1 MAVVLQ
7 YPRIEAPEREY
18 YVARRP
24 APSARRAQRH
34 RRHFLLFPALLALL
48 LFGGGFLLGKASAAP
63 EPPSGGAGGIPAAS
77 LSPAEPDSITPEKP
91 TAKGSA
97 SAAPGSSS
105 AGADGIPAASLSP
118 AEPDSIV
125 PEKPTAKGTASAA
138 PGSSSD
144 GTGGIPA
151 ASLSPAEPDS
161 IVPEKPTAADVA
173 STASSTDWALLLVNG
188 EHPLPEDFTI
198 PELTQ
203 LKNGHA
209 IDSRAYPSLQAMMDA
224 ARAEGLQPLICSSY
238 RTWDK
243 QTKLFEAKTQ
253 FYMNQGYVRTEAEER
268 AAQWVA
274 RPGTSEHQM
283 CLAVDIV
290 DMSYQLLDEAQE
302 ETAVQKWLMAHC
314 AEYGF
319 ILRYPT
325 EKSTLTGVNYEPWHY
340 RYVGQEAAQE
350 IMEQG
355 ICLEEYLAASR

>member
-7 YPRIEAPEREY
+7 YPKAEAPEREY

-63 EPPSGGAGGIPAAS
+63 EPPSNSTGGIPAAS
-77 LSPAEPDSITPEKP
+77 LSPAAPDI
-91 TAKGSA
+91 
-97 SAAPGSSS
+97 
-105 AGADGIPAASLSP
+105 
-118 AEPDSIV
+118 IV
-125 PEKPTAKGTASAA
+125 PEKPTAAGMASAA
-138 PGSSSD
+138 PEPSSD

-161 IVPEKPTAADVA
+161 IVPETPTAKGAAD
-173 STASSTDWALLLVNG
+173 TAGSTDWALLLVNG
-188 EHPLPEDFTI
+188 EHPLPEDFTV

-243 QTKLFEAKTQ
+243 QAELFEAKTQ
-253 FYMNQGYVRTEAEER
+253 FYMNRGYGRTEAEEQ

-274 RPGTSEHQM
+274 RPGTSEHQTG
-283 CLAVDIV
+283 LAVDIV

-325 EKSTLTGVNYEPWHY
+325 EKSPLTGVNYEPWHY
-340 RYVGQEAAQE
+340 RYVGQEAARE

-355 ICLEEYLAASR
+355 ICLEEHLAASR

>member
-7 YPRIEAPEREY
+7 YPKIEAPEREY

-24 APSARRAQRH
+24 APSARRTQRH
-34 RRHFLLFPALLALL
+34 RRHFLLFPILLALL
-48 LFGGGFLLGKASAAP
+48 LFSGGFLLGKASAAP
-63 EPPSGGAGGIPAAS
+63 EPPSDDTG
-77 LSPAEPDSITPEKP
+77 
-91 TAKGSA
+91 
-97 SAAPGSSS
+97 
-105 AGADGIPAASLSP
+105 GIPAASLSP

-125 PEKPTAKGTASAA
+125 PEKPTAKGMASAA
-138 PGSSSD
+138 SGSSS
-144 GTGGIPA
+144 TGADGIPA
-151 ASLSPAEPDS
+151 ASLSPAEPDI
-161 IVPEKPTAADVA
+161 IVPEKPTATDAAGTADGA
-173 STASSTDWALLLVNG
+173 DWALLLVNG
-188 EHPLPEDFTI
+188 EHPLPEAFTV

-253 FYMNQGYVRTEAEER
+253 FYRDQGYGRTEAEEQ

-283 CLAVDIV
+283 GLAVDIV

-325 EKSTLTGVNYEPWHY
+325 EKSALTGVNYEPWHY